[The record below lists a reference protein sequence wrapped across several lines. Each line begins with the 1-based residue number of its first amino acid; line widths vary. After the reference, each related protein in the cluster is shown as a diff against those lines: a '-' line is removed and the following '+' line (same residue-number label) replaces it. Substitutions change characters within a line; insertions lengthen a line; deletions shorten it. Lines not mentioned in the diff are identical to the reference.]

1 MRRLLDGLYLGAG
14 VAGALAIFLIFLL
27 VGVQVS
33 ARLIDALMRFMGLR
47 AFGFIVPSIAE
58 ICGFLLAAGSFL
70 ALPYTLIRGG
80 HIRIGMVVDRLPAGI
95 RRYTEALVGLA
106 AAAIAAYA
114 ALALGR
120 LTLKSLSFNDV
131 SYGIIPIPLALP
143 QGLMTLGLIVL
154 AIAILDVTW
163 RAFHQ
168 GERLPGAQEV

>member
-1 MRRLLDGLYLGAG
+1 MRRLLDGLYFGTG

-27 VGVQVS
+27 VGIQVS
-33 ARLIDALMRFMGLR
+33 ARLIDALMRLAGFR

-70 ALPYTLIRGG
+70 ALPYTLVRGG
-80 HIRIGMVVDRLPAGI
+80 HIRIGMVVDRLPTAI

-106 AAAIAAYA
+106 ATAIAIYA

-120 LTLKSLSFNDV
+120 LTLKSLAFNDV

-143 QGLMTLGLIVL
+143 QALMTLGLIIF
-154 AIAILDVTW
+154 AIAILDVSW
-163 RAFHQ
+163 RAFAR

>member
-33 ARLIDALMRFMGLR
+33 ARLLDALMRLLGLR

-58 ICGFLLAAGSFL
+58 ICGFLLAVGSFL

-80 HIRIGMVVDRLPAGI
+80 HIRIGMVVDRLPTAL
-95 RRYTEALVGLA
+95 RRYTEAVVGLV
-106 AAAIAAYA
+106 AAAIASYA

-120 LTLKSLSFNDV
+120 LTVKSLSFNDV

-143 QGLMTLGLIVL
+143 QGLMTLGLIIL
-154 AIAILDVTW
+154 AIAILDASW
-163 RAFHQ
+163 RAFSR

>member
-33 ARLIDALMRFMGLR
+33 ARLLDALMRLLGLR

-80 HIRIGMVVDRLPAGI
+80 HIRIGMVVDRLPTAM
-95 RRYTEALVGLA
+95 RRYTEAVVGLV
-106 AAAIAAYA
+106 AAAIASYA

-120 LTLKSLSFNDV
+120 LTAKSLSFNDV

-143 QGLMTLGLIVL
+143 QGLMTIGLVIL
-154 AIAILDVTW
+154 AVAILDVSW
-163 RAFHQ
+163 RVFSR
-168 GERLPGAQEV
+168 GERLPGAQEI